1 MKLFLL
7 RLLTITLLT
16 ITLTGCNNPGED
28 EYNKGTDALR
38 ENNYEYAEK
47 MFKAALEKD
56 PSIVEAHIS
65 LGFVYLRTDK
75 FDKAWDETSL
85 GLEMVKRDKKS
96 IVMGGTWQDQAV
108 QAYNNLA
115 KIVFEK
121 AVNARRN
128 GDMDALQRHKE
139 HAISLF
145 KQALELIPDHE
156 TTLKNLTYA
165 ERWPN

>member
-65 LGFVYLRTDK
+65 LGFVYLRT
-75 FDKAWDETSL
+75 
-85 GLEMVKRDKKS
+85 
-96 IVMGGTWQDQAV
+96 WQDQAV